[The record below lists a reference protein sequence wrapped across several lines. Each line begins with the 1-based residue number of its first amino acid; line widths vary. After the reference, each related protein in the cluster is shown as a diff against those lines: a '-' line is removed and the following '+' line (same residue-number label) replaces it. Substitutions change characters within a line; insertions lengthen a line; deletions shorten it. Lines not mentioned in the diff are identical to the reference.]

1 MVAHLFSMDHLRIML
16 DISRFFAIGTL
27 TTGLLTSAAAMANPE
42 FQNCLNQLRPSVIA
56 AKVSGQT
63 FDQYTQNLEPDLSVL
78 EKLNYQPEFQTPI
91 WDYMSGLVDQERVEL
106 GQQMLKQHAAVLRR
120 IEAQYGVDASIVV
133 GVWGV
138 ETNFGNITGK
148 NDLVQSLA
156 TLSCFGRRQAF
167 FRGEL
172 NSALRILQGG
182 HVDPTHF
189 KGSWAGAFGQTQF
202 MPSTFERI
210 AVDFTGDGKRDIVD
224 SIPDALASTAN
235 YLKRSNW
242 QTGQPWGFEVK
253 IPNNFNAQ
261 GESRRKKRAL
271 SEWTQ
276 RGVTRVD
283 GTPLVKG
290 NLSSIAQA
298 GLLSPAGVNG
308 PTFLVFRNFDA
319 LYSYNAAES
328 YALAIAHL
336 SDRMRGGKPFVTAW
350 PTDDAGI
357 SRAERRELQQLL
369 IRRGHDIGEADGMIG
384 EKSRAAIRVEQARL
398 GLKVDG
404 RGGQKILTA
413 LQANQP

>member
-1 MVAHLFSMDHLRIML
+1 MMRL
-16 DISRFFAIGTL
+16 SRVMRSCTI
-27 TTGLLTSAAAMANPE
+27 TSLVLCSGMASANPE
-42 FQNCLNQLRPSVIA
+42 FQNCLNQLRPA
-56 AKVSGQT
+56 ALNAKVST
-63 FDQYTQNLEPDLSVL
+63 AIFDQYTRNLEPDMSVL
-78 EKLNYQPEFQTPI
+78 EKLNFQPEFQTPI
-91 WDYMSGLVDQERVEL
+91 WDYMSGLVDQERVDL
-106 GQQMLKQHAAVLRR
+106 GQQMLKQHADVLRR

-148 NDLVQSLA
+148 SDLVQSLA

-210 AVDFTGDGKRDIVD
+210 AVDFTGDGKRDIID

-253 IPNNFNAQ
+253 LPAGFNAN
-261 GESRRKKRAL
+261 GEGRRNKRAL

-276 RGVTRVD
+276 RGLKRMN
-283 GTPLVKG
+283 GQPLVQG
-290 NLSSIAQA
+290 ALSSNSSA
-298 GLLSPAGVNG
+298 GLLSPSGVNG
-308 PTFLVFRNFDA
+308 PTFLVFKNFDA

-357 SRAERRELQQLL
+357 SRAERRELQRILL
-369 IRRGHDIGEADGMIG
+369 SRGHDIGEPDGMIG
-384 EKSRAAIRVEQARL
+384 EKSRAAIRIEQARL
-398 GLKVDG
+398 GLTVNG
-404 RGGQKILTA
+404 RGGQKILSA
-413 LQANQP
+413 LQQASKP

>member
-1 MVAHLFSMDHLRIML
+1 MTRL
-16 DISRFFAIGTL
+16 SRL
-27 TTGLLTSAAAMANPE
+27 TTACGISSLFAFSVAVSSAALANPE
-42 FQNCLNQLRPSVIA
+42 FQSCLNQLRPAAIS
-56 AKVSGQT
+56 AKVSAAT
-63 FDQYTQNLEPDLSVL
+63 FDQYTQNLAPDMSVL

-91 WDYMSGLVDQERVEL
+91 WDYMSGLVDQERVAL
-106 GQQMLKQHAAVLRR
+106 GQQMLKQHAEVLRR
-120 IEAQYGVDASIVV
+120 IEAQYGVDAAMVV

-148 NDLVQSLA
+148 SDIVQSLA

-253 IPNNFNAQ
+253 LPAGFVAQ
-261 GESRRKKRAL
+261 GESRRNKRAL
-271 SEWTQ
+271 AEWSK
-276 RGVTRVD
+276 RGLTRVD
-283 GTPLVKG
+283 GSALSRA
-290 NLSSIAQA
+290 NLPATAQA
-298 GLLSPAGVNG
+298 GLLSPSGVNG

-336 SDRMRGGKPFVTAW
+336 SDRMRGGEPFVTAW

-369 IRRGHDIGEADGMIG
+369 LSRGHDIGVADGMIG
-384 EKSRAAIRVEQARL
+384 DKSRAAIRLEQTRL
-398 GLKVDG
+398 GLKTDG
-404 RGGQKILTA
+404 RGGQKILRA
-413 LQANQP
+413 LQAEQRP

>member
-1 MVAHLFSMDHLRIML
+1 MTGFSRLATACWMSSSVLV
-16 DISRFFAIGTL
+16 STV
-27 TTGLLTSAAAMANPE
+27 TVANPE
-42 FQNCLNQLRPSVIA
+42 FQTCLSQLRPA
-56 AKVSGQT
+56 ALNAKVSAAT
-63 FDQYTQNLEPDLSVL
+63 FDQYTRNLAPDMSVL

-106 GQQMLKQHAAVLRR
+106 GQQMLKQHADVLRR
-120 IEAQYGVDASIVV
+120 IEAAYGVDAATVV
-133 GVWGV
+133 AVWGV
-138 ETNFGNITGK
+138 ETNFGHITGK
-148 NDLVQSLA
+148 SDIVQSLA

-167 FRGEL
+167 FRGEF

-242 QTGQPWGFEVK
+242 QMGQPWGFEVK
-253 IPNNFNAQ
+253 LPTGFSAD

-271 SEWTQ
+271 SEWSQ
-276 RGVTRVD
+276 RGLKRID
-283 GTPLVKG
+283 GSPLSQG
-290 NLSSIAQA
+290 NVSSIAQA

-336 SDRMRGGKPFVTAW
+336 SDRMRGGRPFVTAW

-357 SRAERRELQQLL
+357 SRAQRRELQQLL
-369 IRRGHDIGEADGMIG
+369 INRGHDIGVVDGMIG
-384 EKSRAAIRVEQARL
+384 EKSRAAIRIEQARL

-413 LQANQP
+413 LQASP

>member
-1 MVAHLFSMDHLRIML
+1 MTKPSVFLTACCLGGSFLVCNVAV
-16 DISRFFAIGTL
+16 
-27 TTGLLTSAAAMANPE
+27 ANAE
-42 FQNCLNQLRPSVIA
+42 FQACLNQLRPA
-56 AKVSGQT
+56 ALNAKVSTET
-63 FDQYTQNLEPDLSVL
+63 FEQYTQNLAPDMSVL

-106 GQQMLKQHAAVLRR
+106 GQQMLKQHADVLRR
-120 IEAQYGVDASIVV
+120 IEAKYAVDPAIVV

-138 ETNFGNITGK
+138 ETNFGLITGK
-148 NDLVQSLA
+148 SDIVQSLA

-167 FRGEL
+167 FRGEF

-210 AVDFTGDGKRDIVD
+210 AVDFTSDGKRDIID

-242 QTGQPWGFEVK
+242 QAGQPWGFEVK
-253 IPNNFNAQ
+253 LPADFSTA
-261 GESRRKKRAL
+261 GEGRRNKKPL
-271 SEWTQ
+271 SVWMQ
-276 RGVTRVD
+276 RGLTRID
-283 GTPLVKG
+283 GSALPQG
-290 NLSSIAQA
+290 NLNASTPA
-298 GLLSPAGVNG
+298 GLLFPAGANG
-308 PTFLVFRNFDA
+308 PVFLVFKNFDA

-336 SDRMRGGKPFVTAW
+336 SDRMKGGQPFVTAW

-369 IRRGHDIGEADGMIG
+369 LNRGHDVGVVDGMIG
-384 EKSRAAIRVEQARL
+384 EKSRAAIRIEQARL

-404 RGGQKILTA
+404 RGGQKILNA
-413 LQANQP
+413 LRQE

>member
-1 MVAHLFSMDHLRIML
+1 MIIRQSGFFVAS
-16 DISRFFAIGTL
+16 
-27 TTGLLTSAAAMANPE
+27 GLATALLSSGAAQANPE
-42 FQNCLNQLRPSVIA
+42 FQACLNQLRSAAVA
-56 AKVSGQT
+56 AKVSPQT
-63 FDQYTQNLEPDLSVL
+63 FDQYTKNLEPDMSVL

-106 GQQMLKQHAAVLRR
+106 GQKMLKQHADVLRR
-120 IEAQYGVDASIVV
+120 IEAQYGVDASMVV
-133 GVWGV
+133 AVWGV

-148 NDLVQSLA
+148 NDLVQSLS
-156 TLSCFGRRQAF
+156 TLSCFGRRQTF

-182 HVDPTHF
+182 HVDPSHF

-210 AVDFTGDGKRDIVD
+210 AVDFSGDGKRDIVD

-253 IPNNFNAQ
+253 VPSNFNAQ
-261 GESRRKKRAL
+261 GESRRKKRVL

-276 RGVTRVD
+276 RGLTRVD
-283 GTPLVKG
+283 GTPLAKG

-369 IRRGHDIGEADGMIG
+369 LNRGHDIGEADGMIG

-398 GLKVDG
+398 GLKIDG

-413 LQANQP
+413 LQATQP

>member
-1 MVAHLFSMDHLRIML
+1 MTRL
-16 DISRFFAIGTL
+16 SRL
-27 TTGLLTSAAAMANPE
+27 TTACGISSLLASSVALANPE
-42 FQNCLNQLRPSVIA
+42 FQGCLNQLRPASIS
-56 AKVSGQT
+56 AKVSAAT
-63 FDQYTQNLEPDLSVL
+63 FDQYTGTLAPDMSVL

-91 WDYMSGLVDQERVEL
+91 WDYMSGLVDQERVAL
-106 GQQMLKQHAAVLRR
+106 GQKMLKQHAEVLRR
-120 IEAQYGVDASIVV
+120 IEAQYGVDASMVV

-148 NDLVQSLA
+148 SDIVQSLA

-253 IPNNFNAQ
+253 LPAGFVAQ
-261 GESRRKKRAL
+261 GESRRNKRAL
-271 SEWTQ
+271 SEWSQ
-276 RGVTRVD
+276 RGLTRIDGSALSRANLPVTA
-283 GTPLVKG
+283 K
-290 NLSSIAQA
+290 A
-298 GLLSPAGVNG
+298 GLLSPSGVNG

-336 SDRMRGGKPFVTAW
+336 SDRMGGGEPFVTAW

-369 IRRGHDIGEADGMIG
+369 LSRGHDIGVADGMIG
-384 EKSRAAIRVEQARL
+384 EKSRAAIRLEQTRL

-404 RGGQKILTA
+404 RGGQKILRA
-413 LQANQP
+413 LQAEQQP

>member
-1 MVAHLFSMDHLRIML
+1 MMRL
-16 DISRFFAIGTL
+16 SRVMRSCTI
-27 TTGLLTSAAAMANPE
+27 TSLVLCSGMASANPE
-42 FQNCLNQLRPSVIA
+42 FQNCLNQLRPA
-56 AKVSGQT
+56 ALNAKVST
-63 FDQYTQNLEPDLSVL
+63 AIFDQYTRNLEPDMSVL
-78 EKLNYQPEFQTPI
+78 EKLNFQPEFQTPI
-91 WDYMSGLVDQERVEL
+91 WDYMSGLVDQERVDL
-106 GQQMLKQHAAVLRR
+106 GQQMLKQHADVLRR

-148 NDLVQSLA
+148 SDLVQSLA

-210 AVDFTGDGKRDIVD
+210 AVDFTGDGKRDIID

-253 IPNNFNAQ
+253 TPNNFNAQ

-308 PTFLVFRNFDA
+308 PTFLVFKNFDA

-357 SRAERRELQQLL
+357 SRAQRRELQQLL

-384 EKSRAAIRVEQARL
+384 EKSRTAIRLEQARL

-413 LQANQP
+413 LQQASKP